1 MGSFSL
7 LVSFLDVNSTT
18 TTTTT
23 KDICIFWV
31 FWIYMAFFQFR
42 LFTLNNT
49 VKLSNLIVINVL
61 QELYKFGSWKN
72 NKKRRFKR
80 RKKCIT
86 ISPQKCNKLRLK
98 WLKISKKREN
108 CRIIY
113 RAISIFCV
121 HKTFCSQYLFCYF
134 IVFSPYNN
142 DSKTIL
148 DCLIYSHFLPSLPP
162 SSLLIGR
169 WGSGRCIVYI
179 FFLINR

>member
-80 RKKCIT
+80 RTKCIT

-113 RAISIFCV
+113 RAISIFAYTKHFV
-121 HKTFCSQYLFCYF
+121 LSTSF
-134 IVFSPYNN
+134 V
-142 DSKTIL
+142 IL
-148 DCLIYSHFLPSLPP
+148 L
-162 SSLLIGR
+162 
-169 WGSGRCIVYI
+169 
-179 FFLINR
+179 FFLHTIMTQKLF